1 MKPGFRQSMSWLH
14 TWCGLSCGWLLCA
27 IFLTGTLGVFR
38 EPITRWMEAVP
49 VTDAASGEQADP
61 ARWLARA
68 TEELSSRAAGAAAW
82 NLAPPARPGWPAQL
96 SWRADDGA
104 QQELWLDPANG
115 DIRPPPRIRQTE
127 GGRHFMSFHYT
138 LHGGL
143 PGYWLVGWISMCM
156 LVALIS
162 GVVVHKR
169 IFKDF
174 FTFRPGKGQRSWL
187 DAHNATAVLGL
198 PFLFMIGYTGLAFF
212 YSSYMPW
219 PLHAAY
225 GDDAGAYRRYQ
236 AELAPAPA
244 APRIAAPGQTGLPDL
259 HPLLLKARALTG
271 QDAALITIEHPGNAR
286 SIVRIVGR
294 KPLASDAP
302 RLLTDASQVTFD
314 AQDGA
319 VLQLLPAHHEGVAAK
334 HVHET
339 IETLHKASFGGWK
352 IKWLYFLSGL
362 MGTAMIATGTLLYA
376 IKRRKKSEHEFG
388 AATARVYRWVE
399 AFNVAALAGI
409 ALASIAYFY
418 GNRLLPL
425 SLADRSAW
433 EIRIFLAV
441 WGATLAHAFWRQPR
455 RAWIEQLATTAL
467 LCLGLPLL
475 NWATT
480 GQHLWR
486 YAVNGQHLQAAV
498 EITALAFGLLLLYM
512 ACALRRHWSD
522 ASDAA
527 STRQAGKPRPDNK
540 GAAHRWQIASR
551 VLAASAGGYLVSAVA
566 MSALALAFPALA
578 GAAPAAGVLTGSL
591 LSFVLYAGIAIG
603 VFAARSARRAW
614 AWLAVAGALSG
625 ALLLCLRP

>member
-1 MKPGFRQSMSWLH
+1 M
-14 TWCGLSCGWLLCA
+14 
-27 IFLTGTLGVFR
+27 
-38 EPITRWMEAVP
+38 
-49 VTDAASGEQADP
+49 
-61 ARWLARA
+61 
-68 TEELSSRAAGAAAW
+68 
-82 NLAPPARPGWPAQL
+82 
-96 SWRADDGA
+96 
-104 QQELWLDPANG
+104 
-115 DIRPPPRIRQTE
+115 
-127 GGRHFMSFHYT
+127 
-138 LHGGL
+138 
-143 PGYWLVGWISMCM
+143 
-156 LVALIS
+156 
-162 GVVVHKR
+162 
-169 IFKDF
+169 
-174 FTFRPGKGQRSWL
+174 
-187 DAHNATAVLGL
+187 
-198 PFLFMIGYTGLAFF
+198 
-212 YSSYMPW
+212 
-219 PLHAAY
+219 
-225 GDDAGAYRRYQ
+225 
-236 AELAPAPA
+236 
-244 APRIAAPGQTGLPDL
+244 
-259 HPLLLKARALTG
+259 
-271 QDAALITIEHPGNAR
+271 
-286 SIVRIVGR
+286 
-294 KPLASDAP
+294 
-302 RLLTDASQVTFD
+302 
-314 AQDGA
+314 
-319 VLQLLPAHHEGVAAK
+319 
-334 HVHET
+334 
-339 IETLHKASFGGWK
+339 
-352 IKWLYFLSGL
+352 
-362 MGTAMIATGTLLYA
+362 
-376 IKRRKKSEHEFG
+376 
-388 AATARVYRWVE
+388 
-399 AFNVAALAGI
+399 
-409 ALASIAYFY
+409 
-418 GNRLLPL
+418 
-425 SLADRSAW
+425 